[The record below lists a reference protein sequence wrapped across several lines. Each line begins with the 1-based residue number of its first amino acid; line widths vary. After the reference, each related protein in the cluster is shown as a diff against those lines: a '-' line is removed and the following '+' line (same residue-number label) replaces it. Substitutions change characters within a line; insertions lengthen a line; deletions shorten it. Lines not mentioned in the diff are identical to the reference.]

1 MYIFSGRV
9 TLRVVHTSAYSCDTA
24 AATPKISLR
33 VQLIFFLTFPYYS
46 KIRKIVRKYILYYV
60 YCYMVYTRLR
70 VRQVAVLRHGPFS
83 LYLVLLRV
91 IHIGRK
97 SRQYTSVLPSANTA
111 NVWGSIVMFILEVYH
126 RVQTNDQWVKA
137 RYSPMAYL
145 FCMPR
150 KMT

>member
-70 VRQVAVLRHGPFS
+70 VILVAALCYVPFF
-83 LYLVLLRV
+83 LYAVPFGV
-91 IHIGRK
+91 IHRSLVGTAYQRTTNCESCQCK
-97 SRQYTSVLPSANTA
+97 GQYR
-111 NVWGSIVMFILEVYH
+111 IVHILSLIH
-126 RVQTNDQWVKA
+126 I
-137 RYSPMAYL
+137 
-145 FCMPR
+145 
-150 KMT
+150 